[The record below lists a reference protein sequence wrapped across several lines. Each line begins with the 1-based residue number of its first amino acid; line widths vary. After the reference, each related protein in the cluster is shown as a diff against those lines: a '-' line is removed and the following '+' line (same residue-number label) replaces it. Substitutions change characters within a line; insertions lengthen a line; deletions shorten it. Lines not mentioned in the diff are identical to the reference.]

1 MNNEKGKSI
10 SPDNSFSKNPQ
21 EFKFRRQNDKALT
34 NIFSNK
40 EIWFFK
46 NEILKDMKLLE
57 KNLTDKF
64 NSANVNLKD
73 EVKNISANIN
83 SLEIKLKELS
93 TKITEDNSMKE
104 KINNLESI
112 KTKILDNILVNDV
125 KVNTLEREI
134 HESIVNVNNTLRE
147 TVIYSGVIGPSCKFK
162 TFHDFIDFVINE
174 INVLGTIKDKNM
186 MDLSSFKK
194 KIESSV
200 QGFKMQIE
208 SFGRSSTQ
216 YTTDSFNRMDKE
228 MNALFH
234 KCDDKIDNINSN
246 FDERLI
252 KTDTKIDDAQNKLI
266 IEINEIKDR
275 ITSLEK
281 NLKSHIKHYLSFKE
295 DMSKLNENMIKRAVN
310 RNSVIN
316 NNIENNSANNNLNKN
331 KINKRKSISRND
343 KNEEIK
349 NNNTN
354 SYSKNNINNK
364 NKNDININIKND
376 NIDSGINDND
386 NYNEINIINK
396 EENEYNEENV
406 YSEEDSKNIINAN
419 KHFNKVKNEENA
431 KSSNN
436 LPELNNLNKDLKI
449 KVGSSNSFN
458 LNKYIKDKVKKRIEN
473 QTSHIYHKGNL
484 ILSRLDQEDEKTKSF
499 SPKRK
504 SIKIK
509 SIKNTF
515 NLSNHS
521 NDSVNTKRSIKTID
535 NAMDNANIFEMIKP
549 MNILNES
556 QNKKE
561 VVKENQNIKTPRTD
575 KNTFNKNIKVYKEQN
590 KLWLFGKTKRNLKR
604 QNSINNIN
612 SLNIENNNNIQN
624 ILNERYNL
632 QYQKTNKSSTRFKN
646 IILTLEG
653 TKKMIYETKDF
664 QKGKNI
670 YHIESLS
677 DKNGKKTYL
686 RERLESCKSY
696 LINNY
701 YQNKIN
707 SYQNMGKEEMIDFI
721 KYKNH
726 KILLNKS
733 ASSKIY
739 LKNKHSG
746 DYDYNNIQMNNNL
759 SPSLNIT
766 KYNFPKKNRNTK
778 SEERA
783 LQTEKIIKGNVTK

>member
-1 MNNEKGKSI
+1 MNNEKGKGTS
-10 SPDNSFSKNPQ
+10 SDNSFSKNPQ
-21 EFKFRRQNDKALT
+21 EFKFKRQNDKALT
-34 NIFSNK
+34 NIISNK

-46 NEILKDMKLLE
+46 NEILKDLKLLE

-64 NSANVNLKD
+64 NSANLNLKD
-73 EVKNISANIN
+73 EVKNLNENIN
-83 SLEIKLKELS
+83 SLEVKLKELS
-93 TKITEDNSMKE
+93 TKIIEDNAMKE
-104 KINNLESI
+104 KINNLDSI

-134 HESIVNVNNTLRE
+134 HESIVDVNNTLRE

-174 INVLGTIKDKNM
+174 INVLGTFKDKNM

-200 QGFKMQIE
+200 QGFKMQID

-216 YTTDSFNRMDKE
+216 YTTDSFNKIDKE
-228 MNALFH
+228 INTLFH
-234 KCDDKIDNINSN
+234 KCDDKIEDLNYN
-246 FDERLI
+246 FDEGLR
-252 KTDTKIDDAQNKLI
+252 KTDKKIDDTENKLI

-275 ITSLEK
+275 LTTLEK
-281 NLKSHIKHYLSFKE
+281 SLKTHIKHYLSFKE
-295 DMSKLNENMIKRAVN
+295 DMNKLNENMIKRTFN
-310 RNSVIN
+310 RNSVVT
-316 NNIENNSANNNLNKN
+316 NNIESNNANNNLNKN
-331 KINKRKSISRND
+331 KVNKRKSISRND
-343 KNEEIK
+343 KDEEIK

-354 SYSKNNINNK
+354 SYSKTNI
-364 NKNDININIKND
+364 KNDMNINIKND
-376 NIDSGINDND
+376 NINNNINNSINDN
-386 NYNEINIINK
+386 NINIINK
-396 EENEYNEENV
+396 DENEYNKENA
-406 YSEEDSKNIINAN
+406 YSEEDSRNIINAN
-419 KHFNKVKNEENA
+419 KHFSKVKNDEKT

-436 LPELNNLNKDLKI
+436 MPEINNLNKDLKI
-449 KVGSSNSFN
+449 NVGSSNSFN
-458 LNKYIKDKVKKRIEN
+458 LNKYIKEKVKKRIEN
-473 QTSHIYHKGNL
+473 QNSHDYHKGNL
-484 ILSRLDQEDEKTKSF
+484 ILSRLEQEDEKTKSF

-504 SIKIK
+504 SIRIK

-515 NLSNHS
+515 
-521 NDSVNTKRSIKTID
+521 
-535 NAMDNANIFEMIKP
+535 NANIFEMIKP
-549 MNILNES
+549 MNALNES

-561 VVKENQNIKTPRTD
+561 INIDNPNIKTPKID

-590 KLWLFGKTKRNLKR
+590 KLWLFGKSKRNLKR

-612 SLNIENNNNIQN
+612 SLNIENNNVQN
-624 ILNERYNL
+624 LLNERYNL
-632 QYQKTNKSSTRFKN
+632 QYQKTNKSSTKFKN

-653 TKKMIYETKDF
+653 TKKMIYDTKDF

-677 DKNGKKTYL
+677 DKNGKKSYL
-686 RERLESCKSY
+686 RERLESCKPF

-726 KILLNKS
+726 RILLNKS

-739 LKNKHSG
+739 LKNKHSA

-759 SPSLNIT
+759 SPSFSVT
-766 KYNFPKKNRNTK
+766 KYNFHKKNRNSN

>member
-1 MNNEKGKSI
+1 MNNEKGKGTS
-10 SPDNSFSKNPQ
+10 SDNSFSKNPQ
-21 EFKFRRQNDKALT
+21 EFKFKRQNDKSLT
-34 NIFSNK
+34 NIISNK

-46 NEILKDMKLLE
+46 NEILKDLKLLE

-64 NSANVNLKD
+64 NSANLNLKD
-73 EVKNISANIN
+73 EVKNLNENIN
-83 SLEIKLKELS
+83 SLEVKLKELS
-93 TKITEDNSMKE
+93 TKVTEDNAMKE
-104 KINNLESI
+104 KINNLDSI
-112 KTKILDNILVNDV
+112 KTKILNNILVNDV

-134 HESIVNVNNTLRE
+134 HESIVDVNNTLRE

-174 INVLGTIKDKNM
+174 INVLGTFKDKNM

-200 QGFKMQIE
+200 QGFKMQID

-216 YTTDSFNRMDKE
+216 YTTDSFNKIDKE
-228 MNALFH
+228 INTLFH
-234 KCDDKIDNINSN
+234 KCDDKIEDLNYN
-246 FDERLI
+246 FDEGLR
-252 KTDTKIDDAQNKLI
+252 KTDKKIDDTENKLI
-266 IEINEIKDR
+266 KEINEIKDR
-275 ITSLEK
+275 LTTLEK
-281 NLKSHIKHYLSFKE
+281 SLKTHIKHYLSFKE
-295 DMSKLNENMIKRAVN
+295 DMNKLNENMIKRTFN
-310 RNSVIN
+310 RNSVVT
-316 NNIENNSANNNLNKN
+316 NNIESNNANNNLNKN
-331 KINKRKSISRND
+331 KVNKRKSISRND
-343 KNEEIK
+343 KDEEIK

-354 SYSKNNINNK
+354 SYSKTNI
-364 NKNDININIKND
+364 KNDMNINIKND
-376 NIDSGINDND
+376 NINNNINNSINDN
-386 NYNEINIINK
+386 NINIINK
-396 EENEYNEENV
+396 DENEYNKENA
-406 YSEEDSKNIINAN
+406 YSEEDSRNIINAN
-419 KHFNKVKNEENA
+419 KHFSKVKNDEKT

-436 LPELNNLNKDLKI
+436 MPEINNLNKDLKI
-449 KVGSSNSFN
+449 NVGSSNSFN
-458 LNKYIKDKVKKRIEN
+458 LNKYIKEKVKKRMEN
-473 QTSHIYHKGNL
+473 QNSHDYHKGNL
-484 ILSRLDQEDEKTKSF
+484 ILSRLEQEDEKTKSF

-504 SIKIK
+504 SIRIK
-509 SIKNTF
+509 SIKNKF

-521 NDSVNTKRSIKTID
+521 NDSVNTKKSIRTID
-535 NAMDNANIFEMIKP
+535 NVMDNANIFEMIKP
-549 MNILNES
+549 MNALNES

-561 VVKENQNIKTPRTD
+561 INIDNPNIKTPKTD

-590 KLWLFGKTKRNLKR
+590 KLWLFGKSKRNLKR

-612 SLNIENNNNIQN
+612 SLNIENNNIQN

-632 QYQKTNKSSTRFKN
+632 QYQKTNKSSTKFKN

-653 TKKMIYETKDF
+653 TKKMIYDTKDF

-677 DKNGKKTYL
+677 DKNGKKSYL
-686 RERLESCKSY
+686 RERLESCKPF

-726 KILLNKS
+726 RILLNKS

-739 LKNKHSG
+739 LKNKHSA

-759 SPSLNIT
+759 SPSFSVT
-766 KYNFPKKNRNTK
+766 KYNFHKKNRNSN

>member
-1 MNNEKGKSI
+1 MNNEKGKGTS
-10 SPDNSFSKNPQ
+10 SDNSSSKNPQ
-21 EFKFRRQNDKALT
+21 EFKFRRQNDKSLT
-34 NIFSNK
+34 NIISNK

-46 NEILKDMKLLE
+46 NEILKDLKLLE

-64 NSANVNLKD
+64 NSANLNLKD
-73 EVKNISANIN
+73 EVKNLNENIN
-83 SLEIKLKELS
+83 SLEVKLKELS
-93 TKITEDNSMKE
+93 TKITEDNAIKE
-104 KINNLESI
+104 KINNLDSI

-134 HESIVNVNNTLRE
+134 HESIVDVNNTLRE

-174 INVLGTIKDKNM
+174 INVLGTFKDKNM

-200 QGFKMQIE
+200 QGFKMQID

-216 YTTDSFNRMDKE
+216 YTTDSFNKIDKE
-228 MNALFH
+228 INTLFH
-234 KCDDKIDNINSN
+234 KCDDKITDLNYN
-246 FDERLI
+246 FDEGLR
-252 KTDTKIDDAQNKLI
+252 KTDKKIDDTENKLI
-266 IEINEIKDR
+266 KEINEIKDR
-275 ITSLEK
+275 LTTLEK
-281 NLKSHIKHYLSFKE
+281 SLKTHIKHYLSFKE
-295 DMSKLNENMIKRAVN
+295 DMNKLNENMIKRTFN
-310 RNSVIN
+310 RNSVVT
-316 NNIENNSANNNLNKN
+316 NNIESNNANNNLNKN
-331 KINKRKSISRND
+331 KVNKRKSISRND
-343 KNEEIK
+343 KDEEIK

-354 SYSKNNINNK
+354 SYSKTNI
-364 NKNDININIKND
+364 KNDMNINIKND
-376 NIDSGINDND
+376 NINNNINNSINDN
-386 NYNEINIINK
+386 NINIINK
-396 EENEYNEENV
+396 DENEYNKENA
-406 YSEEDSKNIINAN
+406 YSEEDSRNIINAN
-419 KHFNKVKNEENA
+419 KHFSKVKNDEKT

-436 LPELNNLNKDLKI
+436 MPEINNLNKDLKI
-449 KVGSSNSFN
+449 NVGSSNSFN
-458 LNKYIKDKVKKRIEN
+458 LNKYIKEKVKKRIEN
-473 QTSHIYHKGNL
+473 QNSHDYHKGNL
-484 ILSRLDQEDEKTKSF
+484 ILSRLEQEDEKTKSF

-504 SIKIK
+504 SIRIK

-521 NDSVNTKRSIKTID
+521 NDSVNTKKSIKTID
-535 NAMDNANIFEMIKP
+535 NVMDNANIFEMIKP
-549 MNILNES
+549 MNALNDS

-561 VVKENQNIKTPRTD
+561 INVDNPNIKTPKTD
-575 KNTFNKNIKVYKEQN
+575 NNTFNKNIKVYKEQN
-590 KLWLFGKTKRNLKR
+590 KLWLFGKSKRNLKR

-612 SLNIENNNNIQN
+612 SLNIENNNVQN

-632 QYQKTNKSSTRFKN
+632 QYQKTNKSSTKFKN

-653 TKKMIYETKDF
+653 TKKMIYDTKDF

-677 DKNGKKTYL
+677 DKDGKKSYL
-686 RERLESCKSY
+686 RERLESCKPF

-726 KILLNKS
+726 RILLNKS

-739 LKNKHSG
+739 LKNKHSA
-746 DYDYNNIQMNNNL
+746 DYNYNNIQMNNNL
-759 SPSLNIT
+759 SPSFSVT
-766 KYNFPKKNRNTK
+766 KYNFHKKNRNSN

>member
-1 MNNEKGKSI
+1 MNNEKGKST
-10 SPDNSFSKNPQ
+10 SSDSSSSKNPQ
-21 EFKFRRQNDKALT
+21 EFKFKRQNDKSLT
-34 NIFSNK
+34 NIISNK

-46 NEILKDMKLLE
+46 NEILKDLKLLE

-64 NSANVNLKD
+64 NSANLNLKD
-73 EVKNISANIN
+73 EVKHLNENIN
-83 SLEIKLKELS
+83 SLEVKLKELS
-93 TKITEDNSMKE
+93 TKVTEDNAMKE
-104 KINNLESI
+104 KINNLDSI

-134 HESIVNVNNTLRE
+134 HESIVDVNNTLRE

-174 INVLGTIKDKNM
+174 INVLGTFKDKNM

-200 QGFKMQIE
+200 QGFKMQID

-216 YTTDSFNRMDKE
+216 YTTDSFNKIDKE
-228 MNALFH
+228 INTLFH
-234 KCDDKIDNINSN
+234 KCDDKIEDLNYN
-246 FDERLI
+246 FDEGLR
-252 KTDTKIDDAQNKLI
+252 KTDKKIDDTESKLI
-266 IEINEIKDR
+266 KEINEIKDR
-275 ITSLEK
+275 LTTLEK
-281 NLKSHIKHYLSFKE
+281 SLKTHIKHYLSFKE
-295 DMSKLNENMIKRAVN
+295 DMNKLNENMIKRTFN
-310 RNSVIN
+310 RNSVIT
-316 NNIENNSANNNLNKN
+316 NNIESNNANNNLNKN
-331 KINKRKSISRND
+331 KVNKRKSISRND
-343 KNEEIK
+343 KDEEIK

-354 SYSKNNINNK
+354 SYSKTNI
-364 NKNDININIKND
+364 KNDMNINIKND
-376 NIDSGINDND
+376 NINNNNSINDN
-386 NYNEINIINK
+386 NINIINK
-396 EENEYNEENV
+396 DENEYNEENV
-406 YSEEDSKNIINAN
+406 YSEEDSRNIINAN
-419 KHFNKVKNEENA
+419 KHFSKVKNDEKT

-436 LPELNNLNKDLKI
+436 MPEINNLNKDLKI
-449 KVGSSNSFN
+449 NVGSSNSFN
-458 LNKYIKDKVKKRIEN
+458 LNKYIKEKVKKRIEN
-473 QTSHIYHKGNL
+473 QNSHDYHKGNL
-484 ILSRLDQEDEKTKSF
+484 ILSRLEQEDEKTKSF

-504 SIKIK
+504 SIRIK

-521 NDSVNTKRSIKTID
+521 NNSENTKKSIKTID
-535 NAMDNANIFEMIKP
+535 NVMDNANIFELIKP
-549 MNILNES
+549 MNALNES

-561 VVKENQNIKTPRTD
+561 INIDNPNIKTPRTD

-590 KLWLFGKTKRNLKR
+590 KLWLFGKSKRNLKR

-612 SLNIENNNNIQN
+612 SLNIENNNVQN
-624 ILNERYNL
+624 LLNERYNL
-632 QYQKTNKSSTRFKN
+632 QYQKTNKSSTKFKN

-653 TKKMIYETKDF
+653 TKKMIYDTKDF

-677 DKNGKKTYL
+677 DKNGKKSYL
-686 RERLESCKSY
+686 RERLESCKPF

-726 KILLNKS
+726 RILLNKS

-739 LKNKHSG
+739 LKNKHSA

-759 SPSLNIT
+759 SPSFSVT
-766 KYNFPKKNRNTK
+766 KYNFHKKNRNSN